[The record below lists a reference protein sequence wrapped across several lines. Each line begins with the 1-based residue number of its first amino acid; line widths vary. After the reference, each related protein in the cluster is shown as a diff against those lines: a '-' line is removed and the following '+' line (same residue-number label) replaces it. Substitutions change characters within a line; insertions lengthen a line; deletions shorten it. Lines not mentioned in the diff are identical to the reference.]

1 MEVPINGSGDAGDG
15 SVLRAI
21 EVPKG
26 EHTIELRCEP
36 DALKTFNIINLI
48 GSILI
53 AIFVIGA
60 IALPFIKKRK

>member
-1 MEVPINGSGDAGDG
+1 
-15 SVLRAI
+15 VLRAI

>member
-1 MEVPINGSGDAGDG
+1 VI
-15 SVLRAI
+15 RAV

-36 DALKTFNIINLI
+36 DTLKTFNIINLI

-53 AIFVIGA
+53 VAFVLGA